1 MSALFAGITGFV
13 QEKMR
18 MGDEARQRLKDE
30 AEAEAQKKK
39 DAFQFVARGIFDK
52 DFVQGGNL
60 DTPLFK
66 KKMAVAGITPED
78 LTGLKYPMDAVD
90 NTTLVA
96 GIPLPW
102 NHSSKTFKD
111 GRADLEMN
119 DFNSWASQPKNLA
132 AIAEA
137 AEDPTNLRL
146 WNEYIHKTRTDYTNR
161 VLQTQSAR
169 AAGPGTAI
177 TVPAY
182 PDFTNLQGF
191 NAAADLL
198 ASLQPDSLA
207 TSKANIQYVVD
218 QNVSYL
224 NQDKTHVLYAH
235 GNQGGTFKVAQKKV
249 ENIDNLNAFA
259 NANNYESP
267 SHMMLDRSFVNANTL
282 SEDPAVQFQSLTNA
296 AKLQPFYP
304 KSLDEVFAN
313 TTDQKTQM
321 GLVLEQ
327 VGGATKD
334 RFYIGDM
341 GAQVRAMVP
350 HVDLKVLP
358 STGLLGVEISGA
370 KFMTELGHKP
380 SELSANFN
388 AQVEAETLM
397 NRLFSVE
404 AITET
409 TPGLIR
415 DIQSGISGLVSDGG
429 TLDQIFGFTD
439 EIVAGSESYT
449 TNLDTESGTTAKSL
463 RAIAEARLGVSLES
477 RLGVIK
483 TLQINLAMKLARA
496 ADPSGRLSNQDFD
509 NALKLLG
516 VDGLFSGSKVRQL
529 SALSETL
536 NAVTKKRMSLEPLA
550 KLVNKS
556 AINDKDRKSLIAYE
570 RVKRINRHMS
580 LQRGLAFRGL
590 GDAVPDQKVEGSS
603 PLPEG
608 PKALAIPENFAPIQ
622 ELKDKNTT
630 FVFSRGDEGVPL
642 GWYEKTLDGKGLI
655 SAAGKATLIRKL
667 RQQQKAAK

>member
-1 MSALFAGITGFV
+1 MAMGVAFVTGLL
-13 QEKMR
+13 QGSIDKR
-18 MGDEARQRLKDE
+18 AARAQAIQDE
-30 AEAEAQKKK
+30 K
-39 DAFQFVARGIFDK
+39 DAQAAAAAEHAKLVVDIVKSGKVDTNSDGYKNFVK
-52 DFVQGGNL
+52 
-60 DTPLFK
+60 
-66 KKMAVAGITPED
+66 
-78 LTGLKYPMDAVD
+78 TGDIKYLVNVSENMEKASK
-90 NTTLVA
+90 TTKVA
-96 GIPLPW
+96 GIPFPW
-102 NHSSKTFKD
+102 NHSAKTFKD
-111 GRADLEMN
+111 GRPDLEIN
-119 DFNSWASQPKNLA
+119 DFNRWASQPENLA
-132 AIAEA
+132 TLAEA
-137 AEDPTNLRL
+137 AEDPTKLRL
-146 WNEYIHKTRTDYTNR
+146 LNEYIYKTRTDYTNR

-169 AAGPGTAI
+169 AGGPGTAI
-177 TVPAY
+177 TAPAY

-207 TSKANIQYVVD
+207 TSKGNIQYIVD
-218 QNVSYL
+218 QNASYL

-249 ENIDNLNAFA
+249 ENVDNLNGFA
-259 NANNYESP
+259 TANNYESP

-282 SEDPAVQFQSLTNA
+282 SRDSTVQFQSLTNA

-304 KSLDEVFAN
+304 KSLDEPFAN

-380 SELSANFN
+380 SELTADFN

-429 TLDQIFGFTD
+429 TLDQIFGFSD

-477 RLGVIK
+477 KLGVIK

-516 VDGLFSGSKVRQL
+516 VDGFFSGSKQRQL

-590 GDAVPDQKVEGSS
+590 GDEVPEQKVQRSGVLPKS
-603 PLPEG
+603 PEV
-608 PKALAIPENFAPIQ
+608 LAIPENFVPTQ
-622 ELKDKNTT
+622 ELKDGDTT
-630 FVFSRGDEGVPL
+630 YVFSRGAEGEPGL
-642 GWYEKTLDGKGLI
+642 GWYEKTLDGNGLI
-655 SAAGKATLIRKL
+655 SAKNKSALIRTL

>member
-1 MSALFAGITGFV
+1 MAMGVAFVTGLL
-13 QEKMR
+13 QGSIDKR
-18 MGDEARQRLKDE
+18 AARAQAIQDE
-30 AEAEAQKKK
+30 K
-39 DAFQFVARGIFDK
+39 DAQAAAAAEHAKLVVDIVKSGKVDTNSDGYKNFVK
-52 DFVQGGNL
+52 
-60 DTPLFK
+60 
-66 KKMAVAGITPED
+66 
-78 LTGLKYPMDAVD
+78 TGDIKYLVNVSENMEKASK
-90 NTTLVA
+90 TTKVA
-96 GIPLPW
+96 GIPFPY
-102 NHSSKTFKD
+102 NHSAKTFEQ
-111 GRADLEMN
+111 GRADLVMN
-119 DFNSWASQPKNLA
+119 DFNRWSSQPENLA
-132 AIAEA
+132 TLTEA
-137 AEDPTNLRL
+137 AKDSTKLKL
-146 WNEYIHKTRTDYTNR
+146 LNEYIYKIRTDYTNR

-169 AAGPGTAI
+169 AGGPGTAI
-177 TVPAY
+177 TAPAY

-207 TSKANIQYVVD
+207 TSKGNIQYIVD
-218 QNVSYL
+218 QNASYL

-249 ENIDNLNAFA
+249 ENVDNLNGFA
-259 NANNYESP
+259 TANNYESP

-282 SEDPAVQFQSLTNA
+282 SRDSTVQFQSLTNA

-304 KSLDEVFAN
+304 KSLDEPFAN

-380 SELSANFN
+380 SELTADFN

-429 TLDQIFGFTD
+429 TLDQIFGFSD

-477 RLGVIK
+477 KLGVIK

-516 VDGLFSGSKVRQL
+516 VDGFFSGSKQRQL

-590 GDAVPDQKVEGSS
+590 GDEVPEQKVQRSGVLPKS
-603 PLPEG
+603 PEV
-608 PKALAIPENFAPIQ
+608 LAIPENFVPTQ
-622 ELKDKNTT
+622 ELKDGDTT
-630 FVFSRGDEGVPL
+630 YVFSRGAEGEPGL
-642 GWYEKTLDGKGLI
+642 GWYEKTLDGNGLI
-655 SAAGKATLIRKL
+655 SAKNKSALIRTL

>member
-30 AEAEAQKKK
+30 AEAKAQAKK

-78 LTGLKYPMDAVD
+78 LTGLKYPIDAVD
-90 NTTLVA
+90 NTTPVGGL
-96 GIPLPW
+96 LFPW

-111 GRADLEMN
+111 GRADLEIN
-119 DFNSWASQPKNLA
+119 DFNRWASQPKNLVA
-132 AIAEA
+132 MAEA
-137 AEDPTNLRL
+137 AKDPTNLRL
-146 WNEYIHKTRTDYTNR
+146 LNEYIYKTRTDYTNR

-177 TVPAY
+177 TAPAY

-207 TSKANIQYVVD
+207 TSKANIQYIMD

-259 NANNYESP
+259 TANNYESP

-282 SEDPAVQFQSLTNA
+282 SKDPAVQFQSITNA

-304 KSLDEVFAN
+304 KSLDEPFAT

-358 STGLLGVEISGA
+358 STGLMGVEISGA

-380 SELSANFN
+380 SELTADFN

-415 DIQSGISGLVSDGG
+415 IIQSGISGLVSDQG
-429 TLDQIFGFTD
+429 TLDQIFGFSD
-439 EIVAGSESYT
+439 EIIAGSESYT

-477 RLGVIK
+477 KLGVIK

-550 KLVNKS
+550 QLVSKS
-556 AINDKDRKSLIAYE
+556 AINDKDRKSLVAYE
-570 RVKRINRHMS
+570 RVKRVNRHMS
-580 LQRGLAFRGL
+580 LQRGLSFRGL
-590 GDAVPDQKVEGSS
+590 GDEVPDQKVERSGV
-603 PLPEG
+603 LPEG
-608 PKALAIPENFAPIQ
+608 PKVLAIPENFVPVQ
-622 ELKDKNTT
+622 ELKDENTT
-630 FVFSRGDEGVPL
+630 FVFSRGDEGLPF
-642 GWYEKTLDGKGLI
+642 GWYEKTSDGNGLI
-655 SAAGKATLIRKL
+655 SAAGQSARIRML
-667 RQQQKAAK
+667 REQQKVK